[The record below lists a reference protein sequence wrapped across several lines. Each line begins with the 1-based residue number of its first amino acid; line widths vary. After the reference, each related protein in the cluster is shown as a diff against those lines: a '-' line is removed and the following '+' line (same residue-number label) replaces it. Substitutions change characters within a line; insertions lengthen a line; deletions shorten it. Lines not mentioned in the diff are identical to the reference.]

1 MTAETPTHERR
12 RRRDR
17 RTAERRSSTGR
28 RVGDS
33 EGRFAFGPAIWA
45 LVGAAVV
52 VYLFFAALGQV
63 SYDDAPEATIAALA
77 LGVLWL
83 IHAWRRVFI
92 GSRSPAS
99 RRERRG
105 LSAPP
110 PPGAPP
116 PARPPAS
123 P

>member
-1 MTAETPTHERR
+1 MTAEQTPARERR
-12 RRRDR
+12 FRRDR
-17 RTAERRSSTGR
+17 RSGEERRSTSGR

-33 EGRFAFGPAIWA
+33 EGRFALIPAFWA

-52 VYLFFAALGQV
+52 VYLFFAALGEV

-92 GSRSPAS
+92 GTRSPS
-99 RRERRG
+99 PDRERRG
-105 LSAPP
+105 F
-110 PPGAPP
+110 
-116 PARPPAS
+116 
-123 P
+123 